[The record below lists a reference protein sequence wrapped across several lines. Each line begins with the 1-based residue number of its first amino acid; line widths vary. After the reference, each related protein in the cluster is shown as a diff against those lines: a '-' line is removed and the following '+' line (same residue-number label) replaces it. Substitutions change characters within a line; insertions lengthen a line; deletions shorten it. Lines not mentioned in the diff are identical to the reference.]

1 MTRSFLPFALALS
14 LTASAAA
21 TAPRGEGPWVLRVSG
36 WTEADLSDLGAR
48 FDHLGV
54 YPEKEMVLLQA
65 DHREDLQWL
74 LARGFAVEVDRERTA
89 TLEKIA
95 FYRSLG
101 VEQVNAIPGFEC
113 YRSVEE
119 MLARG
124 AELAAGRPDL
134 AEWVDVGDSWEKLN
148 PGHGG
153 PGYDI
158 LALRLTNRSL
168 GGHKPALLVT
178 GSTHAREYT
187 TPELVTRFAELLV
200 ERYGVDPDVTW
211 LLDHHRIDLILVQ
224 NPDGRK
230 RAETG
235 LLWRKNADNFACAN
249 TNSRGI
255 DLNRNFDFMWGNS
268 VCSGSSSNECSEV
281 YHGAS
286 AGSEPETQATQ
297 AHMTAIFPDQRPDDQ
312 TTPAPRDSEGI
323 YLDIHSFGGDV
334 LSSWG
339 CVGTIGPP
347 PGTNGDDICTL
358 GRKYGHFTGYPARIG
373 STGPVDGSSKD
384 FSYGRLGVPGYTI
397 ELGTAFFEECPYFE
411 TVILE
416 PNLEA
421 LLQTAKNVRT
431 SYLTAWGPDTLDL
444 AVPPLPVVGGDAVA
458 LTATVDD
465 TRYGP
470 PAGLC
475 VGAPDPSR
483 TVGGADLYVDVPPWA
498 GGVPMALA
506 ASDGGFDEGV
516 EPVETLLATGA
527 LAPGRHLLYA
537 RGWDVDHQE
546 ETVFGAVSAAFLH
559 VVDPATSPVLDG
571 VVTARGSG
579 EPLAATVSIGL
590 FEVPTDPGTGTWELQ
605 VPPGT
610 YDVTARAPGHA
621 PATAHDVEVAELDA
635 VTVDLA
641 LFPLAVVLADDVEGG
656 NIGWTAQAPWAI
668 TTEAANS
675 PTHSWTDSPGG
686 PYAANAD
693 TSLTSPALDL
703 GGLSG
708 TRLAFR
714 HIYDFEPGFD
724 GGAVEVST
732 DGAVWTRLRTYSA
745 QDQTATWELVEL
757 DLPML
762 DGSPQARVRFRLT
775 ADGGLQRDGWH
786 VDDIEISAG
795 TATAL
800 FADDFESGDTSAWTT
815 TVP

>member
-1 MTRSFLPFALALS
+1 MSRIPLVLVLVLS
-14 LTASAAA
+14 LAPAAVA
-21 TAPRGEGPWVLRVSG
+21 APPGGEGPWVLRLSG
-36 WTEADLSDLGAR
+36 WTEEDLADLGAR
-48 FDHLGV
+48 FDHIGV
-54 YPEKEMVLLQA
+54 YPEKGTVLVHA
-65 DHREDLQWL
+65 DDREDLDWL

-101 VEQVNAIPGFEC
+101 VEQIDAIPGFEC

-124 AELAAGRPDL
+124 AEIATLHPDL
-134 AEWVDVGDSWEKLN
+134 AEWVDIGDSWEKLN

-153 PGYDI
+153 PGYDVQV
-158 LALRLTNRSL
+158 LRLTNRAIA
-168 GGHKPALLVT
+168 GPKPALLMT

-200 ERYGVDPDVTW
+200 AGYGLDPDVTW

-235 LLWRKNADNFACAN
+235 LLWRKNADNLVCSD
-249 TNSRGI
+249 TNSRGV

-268 VCSGSSSNECSEV
+268 VCTGSSSSQCSET
-281 YHGAS
+281 YHGVS

-297 AHMTAIFPDQRPDDQ
+297 AHMAAIFPDQRPDDQ

-323 YLDIHSFGGDV
+323 YLDIHSFGGVV

-347 PGTNGDDICTL
+347 PGTNGNDICTL
-358 GRKYGHFTGYPARIG
+358 GRKVGHFTGYPARIG

-421 LLQTAKNVRT
+421 LLQTAKSVRT
-431 SYLTAWGPDTLDL
+431 SYLTPWGPDALSL
-444 AVPPLPVVGGDAVA
+444 SVPPLPVTAGQPVDV
-458 LTATVDD
+458 TATVDD

-470 PAGLC
+470 AAGLC
-475 VGAPDPSR
+475 VGAPTPIQ
-483 TVGGADLYVDVPPWA
+483 TVAGAALYVDVPPWQA
-498 GGVPMALA
+498 GASLPLVA
-506 ASDGGFDEGV
+506 ADGAFDETV
-516 EPVETLLATGA
+516 EEVETSLATGS
-527 LAPGRHLLYA
+527 LGPGRHVLYVQGQDA
-537 RGWDVDHQE
+537 NDDL
-546 ETVFGAVSAAFLH
+546 GAVSAAFLH
-559 VVDPATSPVLDG
+559 VIDPATSPILDG
-571 VVTARGSG
+571 VVSERGSG
-579 EPLAATVSIGL
+579 DPLAATVTIGP
-590 FEVPTDPGTGTWELQ
+590 FEVTTDAGTGAWELQ
-605 VPPGT
+605 VPPGA
-610 YDVTARAPGHA
+610 YDVTATAPGHA
-621 PATAHDVEVAELDA
+621 PATLRDVQVAELDA

-641 LFPLAVVLADDVEGG
+641 LYPLTILLADDVEGPDP
-656 NIGWTAQAPWAI
+656 GWTAQAPWAI
-668 TTEAANS
+668 TTEASNS

-686 PYAANAD
+686 NYAANAD
-693 TSLTSPALDL
+693 TSLTSPILDL
-703 GGLSG
+703 TGLAG

-732 DGAVWTRLRTYSA
+732 DGAAWTRLRTFSA

-762 DGSPQARVRFRLT
+762 DGAAQARIRFRLT

-795 TATAL
+795 PATLL
-800 FADDFESGDTSAWTT
+800 FADGFESADTSAWTT

>member
-1 MTRSFLPFALALS
+1 MTRSLLTLALALS
-14 LTASAAA
+14 LTASASAA
-21 TAPRGEGPWVLRVSG
+21 TPRGEGPWVLRVSG

-54 YPEKEMVLLQA
+54 YSEKEMVLLQA

-95 FYRSLG
+95 LYRSLG

-124 AELAAGRPDL
+124 AELAAERPDL

-168 GGHKPALLVT
+168 EGQKPALLVT

-200 ERYGVDPDVTW
+200 ERYGVDADVTW

-268 VCSGSSSNECSEV
+268 VCSGSSSSQCSEV
-281 YHGAS
+281 YHGFS

-297 AHMTAIFPDQRPDDQ
+297 AHMTAIFPDQRPDDEI
-312 TTPAPRDSEGI
+312 TPAPRDSEGI

-339 CVGTIGPP
+339 CVATIGPP

-416 PNLEA
+416 ANLDA
-421 LLQTAKNVRT
+421 LLQTAKSVRT
-431 SYLTAWGPDTLDL
+431 SYLTPWGPDTLSL
-444 AVPPLPVVGGDAVA
+444 SVPPLPVAAGPPVDV
-458 LTATVDD
+458 TATVDD

-470 PAGLC
+470 AAGLC
-475 VGAPDPSR
+475 VGAPTPIQ
-483 TVGGADLYVDVPPWA
+483 TVAGAALYVDVPPWQA
-498 GGVPMALA
+498 GAPIALSA
-506 ASDGGFDEGV
+506 ADGAFDETV
-516 EPVETLLATGA
+516 EEVEASLATGS
-527 LAPGRHLLYA
+527 LGPGRHLLYVQGQDA
-537 RGWDVDHQE
+537 ADDL
-546 ETVFGAVSAAFLH
+546 GAVSAAFLH
-559 VVDPATSPVLDG
+559 VIDPATSPILDG
-571 VVTARGSG
+571 VVSERGSG
-579 EPLAATVSIGL
+579 DPLAATVTIGP
-590 FEVPTDPGTGTWELQ
+590 FEIATDAGTGAWELQ
-605 VPPGT
+605 VPPGA
-610 YDVTARAPGHA
+610 YDVTAAAAGYA
-621 PATAHDVEVAELDA
+621 PATVPGVEVAELDS
-635 VTVDLA
+635 VTVDLS
-641 LFPLAVVLADDVEGG
+641 LFPLQVVLEDDVESG
-656 NIGWTAQAPWAI
+656 NVGWTAQGPWAI
-668 TTEAANS
+668 TTEASNS

-686 PYAANAD
+686 NYAANAD
-693 TSLTSPALDL
+693 TALTSPVLDL
-703 GGLSG
+703 SGLAG

-724 GGAVEVST
+724 GGAVEVSR

-762 DGSPQARVRFRLT
+762 DGAAQARMRFRLT

-786 VDDIEISAG
+786 VDDIEISAA

-800 FADDFESGDTSAWTT
+800 FADGFESADTSAWTT